1 MAPAPSMPPWLPP
14 VICTPDL
21 NSPVPEASGYARVAF
36 SPDSF
41 VIRLGDEVPVN
52 VSLSD
57 PIIAPSSSD
66 APYLFVS
73 YATEDPRIRFDP
85 SFLHWNASQ
94 WAETRTVHVAM
105 PIDPYMNDVLNA
117 TRACTTSN
125 SELYMGYEPRFDVSV
140 MVYSPPPSLPP
151 PPPSVPPA
159 PPSPPPLAP
168 PHDAFLPT
176 LTISIAVG
184 LGTLIFVVSVTIAT
198 IAARSTPRAPRAT
211 DIVAR
216 RPKGTAASYTFQ
228 SLRT

>member
-1 MAPAPSMPPWLPP
+1 MTPAPSMPPWLPP
-14 VICTPDL
+14 DICTPNL
-21 NSPVPEASGYARVAF
+21 NSPVPEASGFARIAF
-36 SPDSF
+36 VPDSF

-57 PIIAPSSSD
+57 PIIAPFAHED
-66 APYLFVS
+66 PHLYVS

-85 SFLHWNASQ
+85 SFLHWNGSQ
-94 WAETRTVHVAM
+94 WSETRTVQVTM

-117 TRACTTSN
+117 TRACTTTN
-125 SELYMGYEPRFDVSV
+125 SELYRGYEPRFDVSI

-151 PPPSVPPA
+151 PPPSEPPL

-168 PHDAFLPT
+168 PYDPFLPT

-184 LGTLIFVVSVTIAT
+184 LGTLIFVVSVTIVT
-198 IAARSTPRAPRAT
+198 IAARNTPRAPRAT

-216 RPKGTAASYTFQ
+216 KPMRTAASYTFQ
-228 SLRT
+228 SLRS